1 MSKPHVYLSYDSGV
15 LTRQLRA
22 RVINVSGSGCLIECD
37 QRLDVGTVAS
47 LRLEIGT
54 HQYLED
60 VEVVR
65 CQPIQGSSV
74 CHVGVRFLKSTAR
87 HKRSI
92 RYAIALYGAGLAG
105 VPITTSV
112 M

>member
-1 MSKPHVYLSYDSGV
+1 MEQVNLIDDLGV

-22 RVINVSGSGCLIECD
+22 RVINVSGSGCLIESH
-37 QRLDVGTVAS
+37 QTIAVGTIGS
-47 LRLEIGT
+47 LRLRLGRQE
-54 HQYLED
+54 YLDD

-74 CHVGVRFLKSTAR
+74 CHVGVRFLRTTAR
-87 HKRSI
+87 HERSI
-92 RYAIALYGAGLAG
+92 RHAVTRYGAGM
-105 VPITTSV
+105 PTTTRV

>member
-1 MSKPHVYLSYDSGV
+1 MYLSYDSGV

-22 RVINVSGSGCLIECD
+22 RAINVSRSGCLIECD
-37 QRLDVGTVAS
+37 QKLDVGTTGS
-47 LRLEIGT
+47 LRLLIGS
-54 HQYLED
+54 QEYMED

-87 HKRSI
+87 HERSI
-92 RYAIALYGAGLAG
+92 RYAVMLYGAGWAG
-105 VPITTSV
+105 IPNTTRV

>member
-1 MSKPHVYLSYDSGV
+1 MSRPHVYLSYDSGV

-22 RVINVSGSGCLIECD
+22 RALDVSRSGCLIECD
-37 QRLDVGTVAS
+37 QRLEVGTIGS
-47 LRLEIGT
+47 LRLQIGS
-54 HQYLED
+54 QEYLDD
-60 VEVVR
+60 VEVMR
-65 CQPIQGSSV
+65 CQPMQGSSK

-92 RYAIALYGAGLAG
+92 RYAIALYGDGLAG
-105 VPITTSV
+105 VPMTTSV

>member
-1 MSKPHVYLSYDSGV
+1 VNLSPDSGV

-22 RVINVSGSGCLIECD
+22 RAINVSRSGCLIECH
-37 QRLDVGTVAS
+37 QKLAVGTIGS
-47 LRLEIGT
+47 LLLQIGSKE
-54 HQYLED
+54 YLDD

-74 CHVGVRFLKSTAR
+74 CHVGVRFLWTTAR
-87 HKRSI
+87 HERSI
-92 RYAIALYGAGLAG
+92 RHAVTLYGAELAG
-105 VPITTSV
+105 VPITTRV